1 MVLYYCEYC
10 KFSTKYKTNYTRHL
24 ETKKHLK
31 QVEIQTK
38 NKQEPP
44 QNIQMITQKKQ
55 IVKEDKA
62 KNNLNDK
69 ILKKMMYLEKRVNEL
84 ETENRKILGEK
95 NLLEI
100 LLIQFIK
107 GKDSE
112 NKQNIDNEE
121 DSD

>member
-1 MVLYYCEYC
+1 
-10 KFSTKYKTNYTRHL
+10 
-24 ETKKHLK
+24 
-31 QVEIQTK
+31 
-38 NKQEPP
+38 
-44 QNIQMITQKKQ
+44 MITQKKQ
-55 IVKEDKA
+55 IVKEDKS